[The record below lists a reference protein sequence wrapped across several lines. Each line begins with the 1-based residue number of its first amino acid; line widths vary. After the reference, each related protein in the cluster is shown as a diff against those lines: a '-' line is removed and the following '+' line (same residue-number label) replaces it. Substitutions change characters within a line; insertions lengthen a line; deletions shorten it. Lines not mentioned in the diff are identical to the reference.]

1 MWFAR
6 RNRPKSETALECGFG
21 SYVVSSS
28 KGPRSG
34 RGPLTLTDLLPANP
48 RAMDL
53 SELHALIIGASHDE
67 DLNALRDRWFER
79 QMANLVTP
87 PPPTPIGRPV
97 ITAVGVNYNQLVIAE
112 PMMVADVIEA
122 DLWDDHDG
130 TVQMSDENSDCVWDE
145 QDLEGFETELE
156 HVPDDNHPES
166 IPFALPAIEFLN

>member
-1 MWFAR
+1 
-6 RNRPKSETALECGFG
+6 
-21 SYVVSSS
+21 
-28 KGPRSG
+28 
-34 RGPLTLTDLLPANP
+34 
-48 RAMDL
+48 MDL

-112 PMMVADVIEA
+112 PMAVADVIQAELYE
-122 DLWDDHDG
+122 DPDG
-130 TVQMSDENSDCVWDE
+130 TQVFSDHMSDSVWDE
-145 QDLEGFETELE
+145 QDLDGYETELE

-166 IPFALPAIEFLN
+166 IPFAPGPIIEFVN